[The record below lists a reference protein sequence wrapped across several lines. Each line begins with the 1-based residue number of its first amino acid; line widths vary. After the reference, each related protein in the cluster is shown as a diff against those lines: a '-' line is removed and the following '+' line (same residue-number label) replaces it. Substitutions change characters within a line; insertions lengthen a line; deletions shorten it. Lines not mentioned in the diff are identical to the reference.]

1 MTILRLILHS
11 VLVLAL
17 ACPAGA
23 SSPSANAGT
32 QYRAVGAPMDF
43 RSFVEN
49 YGRSRRATKLRA
61 ERLARKKQFESSKA
75 SQQKDASPRGAQA
88 IGGVS
93 AAAGHTGQALVL
105 ILILS
110 GVELVHREIEMA
122 RLKKSE
128 IDSEQLMELSGK
140 VAEQIVL
147 GGSTWMSLLGGG
159 LTGTAAKKPLLLLET
174 LMRDAET
181 RPIFRNL
188 LQSGIAS
195 FITFVGW
202 EMGGQLWEEARELIE
217 NDEDYEKAVLLGPL
231 LLGAARSAAT
241 GSGVNDD
248 SRLLKIIFSKMADI
262 LVSDH
267 ELRGLWLY
275 NAWRMRIATGHFAT
289 LVGSMV
295 GAGVVGTALFP
306 GAGTLTGLFF
316 GLVGGTFALFIP
328 EHIKD
333 SLTDAFI
340 ASRIAIGEGRL
351 GTVREEL
358 RSLNRNTREPVY
370 FPDALRDGSYSQ
382 QANRNFSLSRA
393 YREGLMT
400 ARFEQLFRIYS
411 QIKTLQGN
419 RKVAKAAA
427 NEPAILEINRKVES
441 LIQAFKRN
449 LVMASEFYDHQLRLF
464 ETLRMN
470 SSIKEIASATL
481 QERDRLTAMSR
492 SMKFLK
498 STLESGGDD
507 SEVAYLGQVMLTKIY
522 LLGFNETYF
531 EDFGTQPTPE
541 RE

>member
-1 MTILRLILHS
+1 
-11 VLVLAL
+11 
-17 ACPAGA
+17 
-23 SSPSANAGT
+23 
-32 QYRAVGAPMDF
+32 
-43 RSFVEN
+43 
-49 YGRSRRATKLRA
+49 
-61 ERLARKKQFESSKA
+61 
-75 SQQKDASPRGAQA
+75 
-88 IGGVS
+88 
-93 AAAGHTGQALVL
+93 
-105 ILILS
+105 
-110 GVELVHREIEMA
+110 
-122 RLKKSE
+122 
-128 IDSEQLMELSGK
+128 
-140 VAEQIVL
+140 
-147 GGSTWMSLLGGG
+147 
-159 LTGTAAKKPLLLLET
+159 
-174 LMRDAET
+174 
-181 RPIFRNL
+181 
-188 LQSGIAS
+188 
-195 FITFVGW
+195 
-202 EMGGQLWEEARELIE
+202 
-217 NDEDYEKAVLLGPL
+217 
-231 LLGAARSAAT
+231 
-241 GSGVNDD
+241 
-248 SRLLKIIFSKMADI
+248 MADI

-370 FPDALRDGSYSQ
+370 FPDALRDGSYIQ